1 MRIRIVQKPPVDDVD
16 GIRLDVFQHGFQ
28 YDVGNQLGALLLAER
43 WGEPVEPVESDE
55 PAMLIPVREFTAD
68 AATRPNNLT
77 REFWPP
83 YYTAPPE
90 MAADRRLRPR
100 PGPRRKSR

>member
-16 GIRLDVFQHGFQ
+16 GIRLDVFQPGFQ

-43 WGEPVEPVESDE
+43 WAEPVESDG
-55 PAMLIPVREFTAD
+55 PAMLIPVREFTAEI
-68 AATRPNNLT
+68 ATRPNNLT

-100 PGPRRKSR
+100 SGPRRKPT

>member
-43 WGEPVEPVESDE
+43 WAEPVESDE
-55 PAMLIPVREFTAD
+55 PAVLIPVREFTAD
-68 AATRPNNLT
+68 AGSGPDNLT

-83 YYTAPPE
+83 YYSAPPE
-90 MAADRRLRPR
+90 MAVDRRLRPR
-100 PGPRRKSR
+100 RGPRRKST